1 MRHLCRMMTGEFACL
16 DRVYMMVSRDA
27 GQLIRGVQRDHSDVC
42 FFLGF
47 AGEARIFPRYAAST
61 CRSSDIDLSR
71 GVKDVL
77 KRSNTLMS

>member
-1 MRHLCRMMTGEFACL
+1 MMTGESACL
-16 DRVYMMVSRDA
+16 DRVYMIVSRDA
-27 GQLIRGVQRDHSDVC
+27 GQLIRGVQRDHSDV

-61 CRSSDIDLSR
+61 CRSSDMDLSR

-77 KRSNTLMS
+77 KRSSTLMS

>member
-1 MRHLCRMMTGEFACL
+1 MMTGEFACL

-47 AGEARIFPRYAAST
+47 GKKVIIIDFDIEGLIF
-61 CRSSDIDLSR
+61 CKNDKK
-71 GVKDVL
+71 G
-77 KRSNTLMS
+77 